1 MNFRRGKICSSVLAG
16 FIFSCTI
23 LLAFEYEKPNKIDLL
38 VIPNI
43 AVNSSTVNLI
53 YNYTVVSTN
62 KSIQD
67 VWTFTILTDEVYSNV
82 RQPNGWRNHKSVQP
96 EMPKMVDWA
105 ASWGDL
111 PEGKVIP
118 NHSNIDPS
126 PFNIKPGN
134 SLSRFSFESS
144 SLPGVV
150 TFYSEGFVQPPEVVG
165 EPTEDALPP
174 YEFGDDAFRGTTI
187 GPVAVINTS
196 PNGLIDRLITLK
208 DSMPSYGWITN
219 QGIINGLNVKLN
231 AAKASILKG
240 NNKVAVNQLNAFINE
255 LDAQKGKQV
264 NENAWAL
271 LKANA
276 EFIIAKL

>member
-187 GPVAVINTS
+187 GPVAVI
-196 PNGLIDRLITLK
+196 
-208 DSMPSYGWITN
+208 
-219 QGIINGLNVKLN
+219 INGLNVKLN